1 MKHAVNFFY
10 ETGLLG
16 RLRRTGFYFAGV
28 TDPETIA
35 AHSHRASVIAYVLA
49 KMEKADAGKCALMCL
64 LHDIPEA
71 RTGDGNKVAAR
82 YINFGE
88 AEAKAF
94 NDQTEELPEDVKK
107 EFREIYNEFEERK
120 TKEAAIAK
128 DADLLECA
136 LEAKE
141 HVENGFKAAL
151 GWIDRIKTALA
162 TESAKKL
169 MAEIEKTKP
178 DEWYV
183 ELKVAKIR

>member
-1 MKHAVNFFY
+1 MKHIANFFY

-49 KMEKADAGKCALMCL
+49 KMEKADAAKCALMCM

-82 YINFGE
+82 YIKFGE

-94 NDQTEELPEDVKK
+94 NDQIENLPDEVKND
-107 EFREIYNEFEERK
+107 FRKIYAEFEDRK
-120 TKEAAIAK
+120 SKEAIVAK

-136 LEAKE
+136 LEARE
-141 HVENGFKAAL
+141 HVENGFKAAQ
-151 GWIDRIKTALA
+151 GWIDRINTSLA

-178 DEWYV
+178 DEWYIG
-183 ELKVAKIR
+183 LKVEKVR